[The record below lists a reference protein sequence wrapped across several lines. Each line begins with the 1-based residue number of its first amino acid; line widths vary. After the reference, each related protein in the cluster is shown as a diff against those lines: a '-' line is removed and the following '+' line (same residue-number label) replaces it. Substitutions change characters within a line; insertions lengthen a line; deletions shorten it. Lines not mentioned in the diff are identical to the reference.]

1 MCVCVCEEK
10 TEKTEKTEKEKRS
23 VRTIVALYN
32 HQSIMNISVN

>member
-10 TEKTEKTEKEKRS
+10 TEKTEKEKRL